1 MKVKE
6 VVRMVKN
13 SIGIESIGTYIPK
26 ERHTAEYISSMSG
39 TPVEI
44 LKTKMGMLSK
54 SVPGPDDHTVAMGV
68 KAAKIAIERA
78 GIDPANDIDL
88 VIWAGEVYAEH
99 PMQTYAIK
107 FQGEIGATKAWAF
120 DVNQRCGTIVVAMM
134 LAKSMMQTHGYKRVI
149 IGSGYR
155 NSDLIDYGNIRTRFM
170 HDLAAS
176 GVAMILRNDY
186 DQNIVLEGSVISDG
200 QFSEDVYVPAGGT
213 VMPITC
219 EAIEKRLIYL
229 DVTDPEGLKQ
239 RLDNLSMKNFV
250 TVVDQSL
257 EKSGYTRSDID
268 YLGLIRMKRSAFE
281 YVANEL
287 GVHPYDQS
295 TYFEEWGHM
304 GQNDSIVSLE
314 EGLKSGKI
322 KDGDLVVLTA
332 AGIGWSWNA
341 MTIKWGMKK

>member
-1 MKVKE
+1 MKH
-6 VVRMVKN
+6 
-13 SIGIESIGTYIPK
+13 IGVESIGTYIPE
-26 ERHTAEYISSMSG
+26 ERHTAEYISEQSG
-39 TPVEI
+39 TPVDVI
-44 LKTKMGMLSK
+44 KTKIGMISK

-78 GIDPANDIDL
+78 GIDPAKDIDL

-107 FQGEIGATKAWAF
+107 FQNEVRATKAWAF
-120 DVNQRCGTIVVAMM
+120 DVNQRCGTIVVAMI
-134 LAKSMMQTHGYKRVI
+134 LAKSLMQTHGYKRVL

-155 NSDLIDYGNIRTRFM
+155 NCDLIDYTNIRTRFM

-186 DQNIVLEGSVISDG
+186 PQNVVLEGSVISDG

-213 VMPITC
+213 VMPTTC
-219 EAIEKRLIYL
+219 ETLEQRLHYL
-229 DVTDPEGLKQ
+229 DVTDPDGLKE
-239 RLDNLSMKNFV
+239 RLDRLSMSNFLKV
-250 TVVDQSL
+250 GDESL
-257 EKSGYTRSDID
+257 EKSGYTRKDID

-295 TYFEEWGHM
+295 TYFTEWGHM

-314 EGLKSGKI
+314 QGLKDNKI
-322 KDGDLVVLTA
+322 KDGDLVVLAA

-341 MTIKWGMKK
+341 MTIKWGKWK

>member
-1 MKVKE
+1 MK
-6 VVRMVKN
+6 
-13 SIGIESIGTYIPK
+13 SIGIEAIGTYIPS
-26 ERHTAEYISSMSG
+26 ERHTAEYISEHSG
-39 TPVEI
+39 TPADI
-44 LKTKMGMLSK
+44 IKTKMGMVSK

-68 KAAKIAIERA
+68 KAAKVAIERA
-78 GIDPANDIDL
+78 GINPAKDIDL

-107 FQGEIGATKAWAF
+107 FQNEVGATNAWAF
-120 DVNQRCGTIVVAMM
+120 DVNQRCGTIVVAMI
-134 LAKSMMQTHGYKRVI
+134 LAKSLMHTQGYRRVL

-155 NSDLIDYGNIRTRFM
+155 NSDLIDYTNIRTRFM

-186 DQNIVLEGSVISDG
+186 PHNIVLEGSVISDG

-213 VMPITC
+213 VMPTTC
-219 EAIEKRLIYL
+219 ETIKQRLHYL
-229 DVTDPEGLKQ
+229 DVTDPAGLKE
-239 RLDNLSMKNFV
+239 RLDRLSMSNFLK
-250 TVVDQSL
+250 VVDESL
-257 EKSGYTRSDID
+257 GKSGYSRENID

-281 YVANEL
+281 YVAKEL
-287 GVHPYDQS
+287 GVHPYEQS

-314 EGLKSGKI
+314 EGLKDGKI
-322 KDGDLVVLTA
+322 NDGDIVVLTA

-341 MTIKWGMKK
+341 MTIKWGNQE

>member
-1 MKVKE
+1 MA
-6 VVRMVKN
+6 
-13 SIGIESIGTYIPK
+13 IGIESIGTYIPA
-26 ERHTAEYISSMSG
+26 ERHTAEYISEQSG
-39 TPVEI
+39 TPVDI
-44 LKTKMGMLSK
+44 IKSKMGMKSK

-78 GIDPANDIDL
+78 GINPATDIDL

-107 FQGEIGATKAWAF
+107 FQNEVGASKAWAF
-120 DVNQRCGTIVVAMM
+120 DVNQRCGTIVVAMI
-134 LAKSMMQTHGYKRVI
+134 LAKALMQTHGYNRVL

-155 NSDLIDYGNIRTRFM
+155 NCDLIDYTNIRTRFM

-186 DQNIVLEGSVISDG
+186 PHNVVREGSVISDG
-200 QFSEDVYVPAGGT
+200 RFSEDVYVPAGGT
-213 VMPITC
+213 VMPATC
-219 EAIEKRLIYL
+219 ETIELRLQYL
-229 DVTDPEGLKQ
+229 DVTDPNGLKE
-239 RLDNLSMKNFV
+239 RLDKLSMSNFLK
-250 TVVDQSL
+250 VVDESL
-257 EKSGYTRSDID
+257 EKSGYSRKDID

-281 YVANEL
+281 YVANEC
-287 GVHPYDQS
+287 GIDPYKQS
-295 TYFEEWGHM
+295 TYFDEWGHM

-322 KDGDLVVLTA
+322 KDGDVVVLTA

-341 MTIKWGMKK
+341 MTIDWGPMRKE

>member
-1 MKVKE
+1 
-6 VVRMVKN
+6 MVE
-13 SIGIESIGTYIPK
+13 SITVGIEAIGTYIPK
-26 ERHTAEYISSMSG
+26 ERHTAEYISSKSG

-44 LKTKMGMLSK
+44 LETKMGLKSK
-54 SVPGPDDHTVAMGV
+54 AVPGKDDHTVAMGV

-78 GIDPANDIDL
+78 GINPAEDIDV

-107 FQGEIGATKAWAF
+107 FQNEIGAMNAWAF
-120 DVNQRCGTIVVAMM
+120 DVNQRCGTIVVAMI
-134 LAKSMMQTHGYKRVI
+134 LAKALMLTHGYKRII

-155 NSDLIDYGNIRTRFM
+155 NSDLIDYENIRTRFM

-176 GVAMILRNDY
+176 GVALILRSDY
-186 DQNIVLEGSVISDG
+186 NRNVVLEGSVISDG

-219 EAIEKRLIYL
+219 DAIEKKLIYL
-229 DVTDPEGLKQ
+229 DVTDPDGLKE
-239 RLDNLSMKNFV
+239 RLDRLSMQNFLK
-250 TVVDQSL
+250 VVDDSL

-268 YLGLIRMKRSAFE
+268 YLGLLRMKRSAFE

-287 GVHPYDQS
+287 GVDPYRQS

-304 GQNDSIVSLE
+304 GQNDAIVSLE
-314 EGLKSGKI
+314 EGIKSGKL

-341 MTIKWGMKK
+341 MTIKWGPLE

>member
-1 MKVKE
+1 MKE
-6 VVRMVKN
+6 IP
-13 SIGIESIGTYIPK
+13 IGIESIGTYIPK
-26 ERHTAEYISSMSG
+26 ERHTAEYISSQSG

-44 LKTKMGMLSK
+44 IKDKIGMISK

-78 GIDPANDIDL
+78 GINPKEIDL

-107 FQGEIGATKAWAF
+107 FQGDVGATNAWAF
-120 DVNQRCGTIVVAMM
+120 DVNQRCGTVVVAMM
-134 LAKSMMQTHGYKRVI
+134 IAKSLMLTQGYKRVL

-155 NSDLIDYGNIRTRFM
+155 NSDLIDYSNIRTRFM

-176 GVAMILRNDY
+176 GVAMILRADY
-186 DQNIVLEGSVISDG
+186 NQNVVLEGSVISDG

-213 VMPITC
+213 VMPISC

-239 RLDNLSMKNFV
+239 RLDKLSMKNFV
-250 TVVDQSL
+250 SVVDESL
-257 EKSGYTRSDID
+257 KKSGYTRKDID

-287 GVHPYDQS
+287 GVHPYEQS
-295 TYFEEWGHM
+295 TYFTEWGHM
-304 GQNDSIVSLE
+304 GQNDAIISIE
-314 EGLKSGKI
+314 EGLKDGKI
-322 KDGDLVVLTA
+322 NDDDLVVLAA

-341 MTIKWGMKK
+341 MCIKWGKQE

>member
-1 MKVKE
+1 VKINE
-6 VVRMVKN
+6 VENMIKN

-44 LKTKMGMLSK
+44 LKTKMGLLSK

-78 GIDPANDIDL
+78 GIDPAKDIDL

-134 LAKSMMQTHGYKRVI
+134 LAKSMMQTHGYERVI

-155 NSDLIDYGNIRTRFM
+155 NSDLIDYSNIRTRFM

-176 GVAMILRNDY
+176 GVAMILRNNY

-213 VMPITC
+213 VMPISC
-219 EAIEKRLIYL
+219 DAIEKRLIYL
-229 DVTDPEGLKQ
+229 EVPDPEGLKQ
-239 RLDNLSMKNFV
+239 RLDKLSMKNFIA
-250 TVVDQSL
+250 VVDQSL
-257 EKSGYTRSDID
+257 EKSGYTRKDID
-268 YLGLIRMKRSAFE
+268 YLGLLRMKRSAFE

-304 GQNDSIVSLE
+304 GQNDSVVSLE

-341 MTIKWGMKK
+341 MTIKWGKKK

>member
-1 MKVKE
+1 
-6 VVRMVKN
+6 VRK
-13 SIGIESIGTYIPK
+13 IGIEAIGTYIPP
-26 ERHTAEYISSMSG
+26 ERHTAQYISEQSG
-39 TPVEI
+39 TPAEI
-44 LKTKMGMLSK
+44 IIAKIGMKSK
-54 SVPGPDDHTVAMGV
+54 AVPGPDDHTVAMGV

-78 GIDPANDIDL
+78 GIDPVKDIDL

-107 FQGEIGATKAWAF
+107 FQNDVGATKAWAF
-120 DVNQRCGTIVVAMM
+120 DVNQRCGSVVVAMII
-134 LAKSMMQTHGYKRVI
+134 AKSLMETQGYKRVL

-155 NSDLIDYGNIRTRFM
+155 NCDLIDYSNIRTRFM

-176 GVAMILRNDY
+176 GVALILRKDY
-186 DQNIVLEGSVISDG
+186 PQNVILEGSVISDG

-219 EAIEKRLIYL
+219 EAIEKRLTYL
-229 DVTDPEGLKQ
+229 DVTDPPGLKD
-239 RLDNLSMKNFV
+239 RLDRLSMSNFLK
-250 TVVDQSL
+250 VVDESL
-257 EKSGYTRSDID
+257 EKSGYTRKNID

-304 GQNDSIVSLE
+304 GQNDSIVSIE
-314 EGLKSGKI
+314 EGLKDGKI
-322 KDGDLVVLTA
+322 KEGDIVVLTS

-341 MTIKWGMKK
+341 LTIKWGMWKDE

>member
-1 MKVKE
+1 MK
-6 VVRMVKN
+6 R
-13 SIGIESIGTYIPK
+13 IGIESIGTYIPP
-26 ERHTAEYISSMSG
+26 ERHTAQYIAEQSG

-44 LKTKMGMLSK
+44 IETKIGMMSK
-54 SVPGPDDHTVAMGV
+54 AVPGPDDHTVAMGV

-78 GIDPANDIDL
+78 GIDPAEDIDL

-107 FQGEIGATKAWAF
+107 FQNEVGATKAWAF

-134 LAKSMMQTHGYKRVI
+134 IAKSLMETQGYKRVL

-155 NSDLIDYGNIRTRFM
+155 NCDLIDYSNIRTRFM

-186 DQNIVLEGSVISDG
+186 GKNVVLEGGVISDG

-213 VMPITC
+213 VMPISC
-219 EAIEKRLIYL
+219 EAIENRLIYL
-229 DVTDPEGLKQ
+229 DVTDPPGLKE
-239 RLDNLSMKNFV
+239 RLDRLSMSNFLK
-250 TVVDQSL
+250 VVDESL
-257 EKSGYTRSDID
+257 ERSGYTRKDID

-287 GVHPYDQS
+287 GVHPYEQS
-295 TYFEEWGHM
+295 TYFTEWGHM
-304 GQNDSIVSLE
+304 GQNDSIVSIE
-314 EGLKSGKI
+314 EGLKDGKI
-322 KDGDLVVLTA
+322 KDGDVVVLTA

-341 MTIKWGMKK
+341 ITIKWGNWNGE

>member
-1 MKVKE
+1 MPKE
-6 VVRMVKN
+6 KT
-13 SIGIESIGTYIPK
+13 IGIEAIGTYIPK
-26 ERHTAEYISSMSG
+26 ERHTAEYISSKSG

-44 LKTKMGMLSK
+44 LKIKMGLKSK

-78 GIDPANDIDL
+78 GINPAEDIDV

-107 FQGEIGATKAWAF
+107 FQNEVGASKAWAF

-134 LAKSMMQTHGYKRVI
+134 LAKSLMLTYGYKRI
-149 IGSGYR
+149 LIGSGYR
-155 NSDLIDYGNIRTRFM
+155 NSDLIDYENIRTRFM

-176 GVAMILRNDY
+176 GVAMILRSDY
-186 DQNIVLEGSVISDG
+186 NKNVVLEGSVISDG
-200 QFSEDVYVPAGGT
+200 RFSEDVYVPAGGT

-219 EAIEKRLIYL
+219 EAIEKKLTYL
-229 DVTDPEGLKQ
+229 DVTDPEGLKK
-239 RLDNLSMKNFV
+239 RLDALSMQNFLK
-250 TVVDQSL
+250 VVDESL
-257 EKSGYTRSDID
+257 ESSGYSRKDID
-268 YLGLIRMKRSAFE
+268 YLGLLRMKRSAFE

-287 GVHPYDQS
+287 GVDPYEQS

-304 GQNDSIVSLE
+304 GQNDAVVSIE

-322 KDGDLVVLTA
+322 KDGDIVVLTA

-341 MTIKWGMKK
+341 MTIRWGSSE

>member
-1 MKVKE
+1 MMKPV
-6 VVRMVKN
+6 
-13 SIGIESIGTYIPK
+13 GIESIGTYIPS
-26 ERHTAEYISSMSG
+26 ERHTAEYISEHSG

-44 LKTKMGMLSK
+44 IKTKMGLLSK

-78 GIDPANDIDL
+78 GIDPAKDIDL

-107 FQGEIGATKAWAF
+107 FQNEVGATSAWAF
-120 DVNQRCGTIVVAMM
+120 DVNQRCGTIVVAMI
-134 LAKSMMQTHGYKRVI
+134 LAKSLMQTHGYRRVL

-155 NSDLIDYGNIRTRFM
+155 NCDLIDYSNIRTRFM

-186 DQNIVLEGSVISDG
+186 PQNVVLEGSVISDG

-213 VMPITC
+213 VMPATC
-219 EAIEKRLIYL
+219 ETIEKRLQYL
-229 DVTDPEGLKQ
+229 DVTDPEGLKE
-239 RLDNLSMKNFV
+239 RLDRLSMSNFLK
-250 TVVDQSL
+250 VVDESL
-257 EKSGYTRSDID
+257 ERSGYTRKDID

-287 GVHPYDQS
+287 GVHPYNQA
-295 TYFEEWGHM
+295 TYFDEWGHM

-314 EGLKSGKI
+314 EGLKDGKI

-341 MTIKWGMKK
+341 MTIKWGKQE

>member
-1 MKVKE
+1 MAK
-6 VVRMVKN
+6 KN
-13 SIGIESIGTYIPK
+13 IGIEAIGTYIPD
-26 ERHTAEYISSMSG
+26 ERHTAEYISSQSG
-39 TPVEI
+39 TPVDVI
-44 LKTKMGMLSK
+44 KTKMGMLSK
-54 SVPGPDDHTVAMGV
+54 AVPGKDDHTVAMGV

-78 GIDPANDIDL
+78 GIDPAKDIDL

-107 FQGEIGATKAWAF
+107 FQGEIGATRAWAF

-134 LAKSMMQTHGYKRVI
+134 IAKALMETQGYERVI

-155 NSDLIDYGNIRTRFM
+155 NSDLIDYTNIRTRFM

-176 GVAMILRNDY
+176 GVAMILRSDY
-186 DQNIVLEGSVISDG
+186 DRNLVLEGSVISDG

-213 VMPITC
+213 VMPISC
-219 EAIEKRLIYL
+219 EAIEKKLIYL

-239 RLDNLSMKNFV
+239 RLDKLSMRNFIE
-250 TVVDQSL
+250 VVDESL
-257 EKSGYTRSDID
+257 KKSGYDRKDID

-287 GVHPYDQS
+287 GVDPYKQS

-304 GQNDSIVSLE
+304 GQNDAIVSLE
-314 EGLKSGKI
+314 EGLRDEKI
-322 KDGDLVVLTA
+322 KDGSLVVLTA

-341 MTIKWGMKK
+341 ITIKWGKAK

>member
-1 MKVKE
+1 MKE
-6 VVRMVKN
+6 
-13 SIGIESIGTYIPK
+13 IGIEAIGVYIPK
-26 ERHTAEYISSMSG
+26 ERHTAEYISEQSG
-39 TPVEI
+39 TPVDI
-44 LKTKMGMLSK
+44 IKTKIGMVSK

-78 GIDPANDIDL
+78 GIDPAKDIDL
-88 VIWAGEVYAEH
+88 VIWAGEVYAER

-107 FQGEIGATKAWAF
+107 FQGEVGATGAWAF

-134 LAKSMMQTHGYKRVI
+134 LAKSLMQTQGYRRVL

-155 NSDLIDYGNIRTRFM
+155 NSDLIDYTNIRTRFM

-186 DQNIVLEGSVISDG
+186 PQNVVREGSVISDG

-213 VMPITC
+213 VMPTTC
-219 EAIEKRLIYL
+219 ETIEWVFHYL
-229 DVTDPEGLKQ
+229 DVTDPQGLKE
-239 RLDNLSMKNFV
+239 RLDKLSMSNFLK
-250 TVVDQSL
+250 VVDESL
-257 EKSGYTRSDID
+257 DKSGYRRDDID
-268 YLGLIRMKRSAFE
+268 YLALIRMKRSAFE
-281 YVANEL
+281 YVANEC
-287 GVHPYDQS
+287 GVDPYKQA
-295 TYFEEWGHM
+295 TYFDEWGHM

-322 KDGDLVVLTA
+322 KDGDVVVITA

-341 MTIKWGMKK
+341 MTIDWGPMKKEEK

>member
-1 MKVKE
+1 MKH
-6 VVRMVKN
+6 
-13 SIGIESIGTYIPK
+13 IGVESIGTYIPE
-26 ERHTAEYISSMSG
+26 ERHTAEYISEQSG
-39 TPVEI
+39 TPVDI
-44 LKTKMGMLSK
+44 IKTKIGMVSK

-78 GIDPANDIDL
+78 GIDPAKDIDL

-107 FQGEIGATKAWAF
+107 FQNEVGATGAWAF
-120 DVNQRCGTIVVAMM
+120 DVNQRCGTIVVAMI
-134 LAKSMMQTHGYKRVI
+134 LAKSLMQTQGYRRVL

-155 NSDLIDYGNIRTRFM
+155 NSDLIDYTNIRTRFM

-176 GVAMILRNDY
+176 GVAMVLRNDY
-186 DQNIVLEGSVISDG
+186 PQNVVLEGSVISDG

-213 VMPITC
+213 VMPATC
-219 EAIEKRLIYL
+219 ETIENRLHYL
-229 DVTDPEGLKQ
+229 DVTDPPGLKE
-239 RLDNLSMKNFV
+239 RLDRLSMSNFLK
-250 TVVDQSL
+250 VVDESL
-257 EKSGYTRSDID
+257 EKSGYSRKDID

-295 TYFEEWGHM
+295 TYFTDWGHM

-314 EGLKSGKI
+314 EGLKDNKI

-341 MTIKWGMKK
+341 MTIKWGKWK